1 MTIDNNENKL
11 LNLMKR
17 VRDEQNRKADYIVPA
32 NHMQK
37 RTIEDSNGKMKPQ
50 LIVEQRGGEP
60 TLVMDFNDVSFNQ
73 YAVYNGIESRTARR
87 LQDQAPSEF
96 DALLNRL
103 HSQDSN
109 KRMLRTFDNGSSST
123 LRANLS
129 DKFKTFDN
137 YDFLEASIPALLDRT
152 EEAPEIMQ
160 ADYTEK
166 RMYMRFKFNA
176 QTGEGAN
183 VGDLMANGIGFSNSE
198 TGHGSIAVWQNF
210 WTLAC
215 TNGMQTDNRSRSA
228 HITSARESDVYG
240 VLSQEAKDADNKA
253 MALKLRDLEK
263 SYSSRESFDEV
274 LQKMRLAGADVAEDI
289 EPVELAN
296 NAGRVLALTKQETS
310 GLLNGLISTIGQA
323 GYERDKPLT
332 RATLINAVTA
342 CQHKAEKDDVDLWQ
356 RRGGQVLNMRASDW
370 SRIKEKKE
378 KAVA

>member
-17 VRDEQNRKADYIVPA
+17 VRDEQSRKADYIVPA

-37 RTIEDSNGKMKPQ
+37 RTIEDSDGKMKPQ

-137 YDFLEASIPALLDRT
+137 YDFLEASIPALMDRT

-176 QTGEGAN
+176 QTG
-183 VGDLMANGIGFSNSE
+183 
-198 TGHGSIAVWQNF
+198 
-210 WTLAC
+210 
-215 TNGMQTDNRSRSA
+215 
-228 HITSARESDVYG
+228 
-240 VLSQEAKDADNKA
+240 
-253 MALKLRDLEK
+253 
-263 SYSSRESFDEV
+263 
-274 LQKMRLAGADVAEDI
+274 
-289 EPVELAN
+289 
-296 NAGRVLALTKQETS
+296 
-310 GLLNGLISTIGQA
+310 
-323 GYERDKPLT
+323 
-332 RATLINAVTA
+332 
-342 CQHKAEKDDVDLWQ
+342 
-356 RRGGQVLNMRASDW
+356 
-370 SRIKEKKE
+370 
-378 KAVA
+378 